1 MNITKDVLV
10 NELLNFKIIS
20 DISEM
25 DNRIKRLEA
34 AIERSDPDKDF
45 MYGILALRANREEH
59 ATSNFDNCREIAKP
73 IFAWLQGKPTW
84 SGLELVIISMVIGYT
99 ETYKHSDALAKQAI
113 KAAEYAFNN
122 EAYKKVLISA
132 IQFNMTFR
140 LLRAKYFDITDPDN
154 QKSTIDDIQGLFD
167 RYMADVRSSL
177 DEKHHKTPLLMLD
190 IREALF
196 NHNCEG
202 IIQHLETLR
211 KSADKHT
218 YAAMR
223 SECIEFI
230 ANLHGSLDTHLFN
243 LLVGSRI
250 QHYRKLRLKTTA
262 QLAEHLETLS
272 NVVNDVEAGRR
283 GASLERICNIA
294 NFLDVSVE
302 DLIGHRYITKPIA
315 ETVDPRAPK
324 LLKLWDQVRDKDRDY
339 ILEMLAVN
347 IKHLDKLDG
356 IKR

>member
-10 NELLNFKIIS
+10 DKLFEFKALS
-20 DISEM
+20 GTSEK
-25 DNRIKRLEA
+25 DSYIKRLEV
-34 AIERSDPDKDF
+34 AIERSNPDKDF
-45 MYGILALRANREEH
+45 MYGILALRASREEH
-59 ATSNFDNCREIAKP
+59 TTNNFDNCREISSP
-73 IFAWLQGKPTW
+73 IFTWLQGKPTW
-84 SGLELVIISMVIGYT
+84 SNLELVIISFVISYT
-99 ETYKHSDALAKQAI
+99 ETYKHADALAKQAI
-113 KAAEYAFNN
+113 KAAEYAFKN
-122 EAYKKVLISA
+122 EAYKKALIGA

-154 QKSTIDDIQGLFD
+154 QKSTIADIQNLFD

-190 IREALF
+190 IREAIF
-196 NHNCEG
+196 SHNCEG

-223 SECIEFI
+223 SECIEYI

-250 QHYRKLRLKTTA
+250 QHYRKLRLKTTT

-302 DLIGHRYITKPIA
+302 DLIGHRYITKPIVD
-315 ETVDPRAPK
+315 TVDPRTPK
-324 LLKLWDQVRDKDRDY
+324 LLKLWDQIGDKHKDY
-339 ILEMLAVN
+339 ILDVLATST
-347 IKHLDKLDG
+347 KHLY
-356 IKR
+356 